1 MDEFG
6 VPGRT
11 NPTSAQFQPAWVFAN
26 GMFGLVLSFGL
37 LYTAL
42 KSRKARS
49 WRFGAGKEPLVL
61 ILGGSGRSHNM

>member
-1 MDEFG
+1 MFLYVETLLYQGIVDEFG

-11 NPTSAQFQPAWVFAN
+11 NPRSAEFQPAWVFAN
-26 GMFGLVLSFGL
+26 GMFGLVLSSGL

-49 WRFGAGKEPLVL
+49 WRFGAGKEP
-61 ILGGSGRSHNM
+61 

>member
-11 NPTSAQFQPAWVFAN
+11 NPRSAEFQPAWVFAN
-26 GMFGLVLSFGL
+26 GMFGLVLSSGL
-37 LYTAL
+37 LYTGL

-49 WRFGAGKEPLVL
+49 WRFGAGKEP
-61 ILGGSGRSHNM
+61 